1 MRDSTVST
9 DSVQALM
16 GAVESFVAEREWE
29 PFHDV
34 KNLAIA
40 LSVESGEV
48 LEHVLWR
55 DGAAIEEALAGD
67 PDRRRRLEGE
77 LGDVFMCLLG
87 LFQRLGADPGETLL
101 RKLAETAEKYP
112 VDQSR
117 GRAAKYSELGPSSS
131 D

>member
-1 MRDSTVST
+1 MRESASSADSIEV
-9 DSVQALM
+9 LM
-16 GAVESFVAEREWE
+16 AAVESFVAEREWE

-48 LEHVLWR
+48 LEHVLWK
-55 DGAAIEEALAGD
+55 DGAAIEEALERD

-101 RKLAETAEKYP
+101 RKLSETAEKYP
-112 VDQSR
+112 VEQSR
-117 GRAAKYSELGPSSS
+117 GRAEKYGELGSSS
-131 D
+131 VD